1 MDEWVKQRSDE
12 EWKWVV
18 GEIFKKPDFDKVAQ
32 EMKGLHDGTKNRFT
46 KTAMSNVSQY
56 YFFEERAKA

>member
-18 GEIFKKPDFDKVAQ
+18 GEIFKKPDFNKVA
-32 EMKGLHDGTKNRFT
+32 
-46 KTAMSNVSQY
+46 
-56 YFFEERAKA
+56 